1 VAVLTGISPGS
12 VESLDKAPQNGVFVP
27 RELKSKEEFQELLK
41 SATEV
46 RVARNGDEAKIKLRT
61 KDALYTF
68 KTTGGEADALTK
80 GLKTPLVEF

>member
-1 VAVLTGISPGS
+1 MP
-12 VESLDKAPQNGVFVP
+12 K
-27 RELKSKEEFQELLK
+27 ELKSKDAFQKLLA

-46 RVARNGDEAKIKLRT
+46 RIKRDGDEAKIKLRT

-68 KTTGGEADALTK
+68 KTTSAEADTLTK